1 MQLGSLLHGAN
12 RELAATPAI
21 HLPIFDAG
29 RLRAGLDA
37 KRADV
42 ALAVAQYDQALQ
54 QAVADVNDA
63 TVRMQGA
70 QREAAPLAAQ
80 LRGRE
85 RDLASARVREA
96 AGLIDGQQRLVD
108 ELVLTSL
115 QDQELI
121 ACACRPC
128 WPASISTT
136 RSAAHCPRRRPRR
149 QLRAVS
155 ASASKTREHTMT
167 DTNTTR
173 PAAPASANKS
183 SRSKALLI
191 TGSTFGLAAVAYA
204 VWVLGYAQYRESTDD
219 AYVQANLVYVNAQV
233 GGTVTALGADDNQ
246 PVKAGQTLVTLD
258 HSDAA
263 VALADA
269 GAQLGLA
276 VRQVREQQS
285 AVDESQA
292 VVAQRRTDLQ
302 RASDDLARRTQLA
315 GTDSIAAEDL
325 QHAKQ
330 AVAAAQDALTV
341 AEKTLAT
348 TRAPIAGITLR
359 QNPAVLRAARR
370 LRAGLARH
378 AAQRRAGADGRRV
391 ARRSVQVGQH
401 VPPGAAL
408 LAVVP
413 LQGAWIDANFK
424 EPQLRHIRVGQPATV
439 DTDLYGGD
447 VEYHGVV
454 ASIAA
459 GSGGAFSLLP
469 PQNATG
475 NWIKVV
481 QRVPVRIALDPKELA
496 AHPLRVGLS
505 TDVTST
511 RTIAATSRSP
521 RWRCPA
527 RTSRRPCS
535 TRS

>member
-1 MQLGSLLHGAN
+1 
-12 RELAATPAI
+12 
-21 HLPIFDAG
+21 
-29 RLRAGLDA
+29 
-37 KRADV
+37 
-42 ALAVAQYDQALQ
+42 
-54 QAVADVNDA
+54 
-63 TVRMQGA
+63 
-70 QREAAPLAAQ
+70 
-80 LRGRE
+80 
-85 RDLASARVREA
+85 
-96 AGLIDGQQRLVD
+96 
-108 ELVLTSL
+108 
-115 QDQELI
+115 
-121 ACACRPC
+121 
-128 WPASISTT
+128 
-136 RSAAHCPRRRPRR
+136 
-149 QLRAVS
+149 
-155 ASASKTREHTMT
+155 MT
-167 DTNTTR
+167 DTNTT
-173 PAAPASANKS
+173 PAVEQPANKR
-183 SRSKALLI
+183 SRAKALLLAGGTVAI
-191 TGSTFGLAAVAYA
+191 AAVSYA

-246 PVKAGQTLVTLD
+246 PVKAGQTLVSLD
-258 HSDAA
+258 HADAA

-276 VRQVREQQS
+276 VRQVREQQD
-285 AVDESQA
+285 AVDEGLA

-302 RASDDLARRTQLA
+302 RATDDLARRTQLA

-341 AEKTLAT
+341 SEKTLAK
-348 TRAPIAGITLR
+348 TRAPVAGISLR
-359 QNPAVLRAARR
+359 QNPSVLRA
-370 LRAGLARH
+370 RAAFVQASLAT
-378 AAQRRAGADGRRV
+378 QRNDVQAPMDGVV

-401 VPPGAAL
+401 VAPGAAL

-424 EPQLRHIRVGQPATV
+424 EPQLRHIQVGQAATV
-439 DTDLYGGD
+439 STDLYGGH
-447 VEYHGVV
+447 VEYHGIV

-505 TDVTST
+505 TDVTIDTRQRSDEQKPAMALPGANFST
-511 RTIAATSRSP
+511 PVFDAQLKTAE
-521 RWRCPA
+521 A
-527 RTSRRPCS
+527 RADALVAQEAGSAQ
-535 TRS
+535 

>member
-1 MQLGSLLHGAN
+1 
-12 RELAATPAI
+12 
-21 HLPIFDAG
+21 
-29 RLRAGLDA
+29 
-37 KRADV
+37 
-42 ALAVAQYDQALQ
+42 
-54 QAVADVNDA
+54 
-63 TVRMQGA
+63 
-70 QREAAPLAAQ
+70 
-80 LRGRE
+80 
-85 RDLASARVREA
+85 
-96 AGLIDGQQRLVD
+96 
-108 ELVLTSL
+108 
-115 QDQELI
+115 
-121 ACACRPC
+121 
-128 WPASISTT
+128 
-136 RSAAHCPRRRPRR
+136 
-149 QLRAVS
+149 
-155 ASASKTREHTMT
+155 MT
-167 DTNTTR
+167 DTNTT
-173 PAAPASANKS
+173 PAPESTRKG
-183 SRSKALLI
+183 SRAKALLLA
-191 TGSTFGLAAVAYA
+191 GGTFTLAAVAYA
-204 VWVLGYAQYRESTDD
+204 VWVLGVAQYRESTDD

-246 PVKAGQTLVTLD
+246 PVKAGQTLVSLD

-263 VALADA
+263 VALDDA

-302 RASDDLARRTQLA
+302 RASEDLARRTQLA

-330 AVAAAQDALTV
+330 SVAAAQDALNV
-341 AEKTLAT
+341 AEKTLAK
-348 TRAPIAGITLR
+348 TRTSVAGVSLR
-359 QNPAVLRAARR
+359 QNPSVLRA
-370 LRAGLARH
+370 RAAYVQASLAT
-378 AAQRRAGADGRRV
+378 QRNDVQAPMDGVV

-401 VPPGAAL
+401 VAPGAAL

-424 EPQLRHIRVGQPATV
+424 EPQLRHIQVGQPATV
-439 DTDLYGGD
+439 STDLYGGH

-505 TDVTST
+505 TDVTIDT
-511 RTIAATSRSP
+511 HDRNDQGKPAMALPGANFTTPVFDAQLKTAEARADALIAQEAGS
-521 RWRCPA
+521 A
-527 RTSRRPCS
+527 Q
-535 TRS
+535 

>member
-1 MQLGSLLHGAN
+1 
-12 RELAATPAI
+12 
-21 HLPIFDAG
+21 
-29 RLRAGLDA
+29 
-37 KRADV
+37 
-42 ALAVAQYDQALQ
+42 
-54 QAVADVNDA
+54 
-63 TVRMQGA
+63 
-70 QREAAPLAAQ
+70 
-80 LRGRE
+80 
-85 RDLASARVREA
+85 
-96 AGLIDGQQRLVD
+96 
-108 ELVLTSL
+108 
-115 QDQELI
+115 
-121 ACACRPC
+121 
-128 WPASISTT
+128 
-136 RSAAHCPRRRPRR
+136 
-149 QLRAVS
+149 
-155 ASASKTREHTMT
+155 MT
-167 DTNTTR
+167 DTNAPTA
-173 PAAPASANKS
+173 PAAPESANKG
-183 SRSKALLI
+183 SRAKALLI
-191 TGSTFGLAAVAYA
+191 AGGTFGLAAIAYA

-233 GGTVTALGADDNQ
+233 GGTVTSLGADDNQ

-285 AVDESQA
+285 AAEEGQA

-330 AVAAAQDALTV
+330 SVAAAQDALVV
-341 AEKTLAT
+341 AEKTLET
-348 TRAPIAGITLR
+348 TRAPIAGIALR
-359 QNPAVLRAARR
+359 QNPAVLRA
-370 LRAGLARH
+370 RAAWVQASLAT
-378 AAQRRAGADGRRV
+378 QRNDVQAPMDGVV

-401 VPPGAAL
+401 VAPGAAL

-413 LQGAWIDANFK
+413 LQGAWVDANFK
-424 EPQLRHIRVGQPATV
+424 EPQLRHIQVGQPVTV
-439 DTDLYGGD
+439 STDLYGGH

-505 TDVTST
+505 TDVTIDT
-511 RTIAATSRSP
+511 QERNDQQKPAMALPGANFTTPVFDAQLKTAEARADALIAREAGS
-521 RWRCPA
+521 A
-527 RTSRRPCS
+527 Q
-535 TRS
+535 

>member
-1 MQLGSLLHGAN
+1 
-12 RELAATPAI
+12 
-21 HLPIFDAG
+21 
-29 RLRAGLDA
+29 
-37 KRADV
+37 
-42 ALAVAQYDQALQ
+42 
-54 QAVADVNDA
+54 
-63 TVRMQGA
+63 
-70 QREAAPLAAQ
+70 
-80 LRGRE
+80 
-85 RDLASARVREA
+85 
-96 AGLIDGQQRLVD
+96 
-108 ELVLTSL
+108 
-115 QDQELI
+115 
-121 ACACRPC
+121 
-128 WPASISTT
+128 
-136 RSAAHCPRRRPRR
+136 
-149 QLRAVS
+149 
-155 ASASKTREHTMT
+155 MT
-167 DTNTTR
+167 DTNT
-173 PAAPASANKS
+173 PAAEQPTNKR
-183 SRSKALLI
+183 SRARALLI
-191 TGSTFGLAAVAYA
+191 AGGTFALAAISYA

-246 PVKAGQTLVTLD
+246 PVKAGQTLVSLD

-276 VRQVREQQS
+276 VRQVREQQG
-285 AVDESQA
+285 AVDEGQA

-302 RASDDLARRTQLA
+302 RATEDLARRAQLA

-330 AVAAAQDALTV
+330 TVAAAQDVLTV
-341 AEKTLAT
+341 SEKTLAK
-348 TRAPIAGITLR
+348 TRVPIAGVALR
-359 QNPAVLRAARR
+359 QNPSVLRA
-370 LRAGLARH
+370 RAAYVQASLAT
-378 AAQRRAGADGRRV
+378 QRNDVQAPMDGVV
-391 ARRSVQVGQH
+391 ARRSVQVGQR
-401 VPPGAAL
+401 VAPGTAL

-424 EPQLRHIRVGQPATV
+424 EPQLRHIQVGQAATV
-439 DTDLYGGD
+439 STDLYGGH

-505 TDVTST
+505 TDVTVDT
-511 RTIAATSRSP
+511 RQRSDEQKPAMALPGANFTTPVFDAQLKTAEARADALIAQEAGS
-521 RWRCPA
+521 A
-527 RTSRRPCS
+527 Q
-535 TRS
+535 

>member
-1 MQLGSLLHGAN
+1 
-12 RELAATPAI
+12 
-21 HLPIFDAG
+21 
-29 RLRAGLDA
+29 
-37 KRADV
+37 
-42 ALAVAQYDQALQ
+42 
-54 QAVADVNDA
+54 
-63 TVRMQGA
+63 
-70 QREAAPLAAQ
+70 
-80 LRGRE
+80 
-85 RDLASARVREA
+85 
-96 AGLIDGQQRLVD
+96 
-108 ELVLTSL
+108 
-115 QDQELI
+115 
-121 ACACRPC
+121 
-128 WPASISTT
+128 
-136 RSAAHCPRRRPRR
+136 
-149 QLRAVS
+149 
-155 ASASKTREHTMT
+155 MT
-167 DTNTTR
+167 DTNA
-173 PAAPASANKS
+173 PAAPAAPDSTNKG
-183 SRSKALLI
+183 SRAKALLI
-191 TGSTFGLAAVAYA
+191 AGTVFGLAAVAYA
-204 VWVLGYAQYRESTDD
+204 VWELGYAQYRESTDD
-219 AYVQANLVYVNAQV
+219 SYVQANLVYVNAQV
-233 GGTVTALGADDNQ
+233 GGTVTSLGADDNQ
-246 PVKAGQTLVTLD
+246 PVKAGQTLITLD

-302 RASDDLARRTQLA
+302 RAQDDLARRTQLA

-330 AVAAAQDALTV
+330 SVAAAQDALAV
-341 AEKTLAT
+341 AEKTLAK
-348 TRAPIAGITLR
+348 TRTSVAGVTLR
-359 QNPAVLRAARR
+359 QNPSVLRA
-370 LRAGLARH
+370 RAAYVQAAL
-378 AAQRRAGADGRRV
+378 AAQRNDVQAPMDGVV

-401 VPPGAAL
+401 VAAGTAL

-424 EPQLRHIRVGQPATV
+424 EPQLRHIQVGQPATIA
-439 DTDLYGGD
+439 TDLYGGH

-505 TDVTST
+505 TDVTIDTHDRSDQDKPAMALPGANFT
-511 RTIAATSRSP
+511 TPVFDAQLKTAEARADALIAQEAGS
-521 RWRCPA
+521 A
-527 RTSRRPCS
+527 Q
-535 TRS
+535 